1 MNTLEKK
8 RFLVLNGPNLNM
20 LGLREPGIYGALTL
34 ADIERACRG
43 KAASLGVEI
52 EFYQSNHEGELVTRI
67 QAALGGVDWII
78 INPAAYTHTS
88 VAIRDALLAVNV
100 PVIEVHLSNIHRRE
114 PFRHHSYV
122 SDIAEGV
129 IAGLGAD
136 GYLFALEAGA
146 GRLAAR
152 AAHGN
157 PS

>member
-1 MNTLEKK
+1 MNTLMKK

-20 LGLREPGIYGALTL
+20 LGSREPGIYGSLTL

-43 KAASLGVEI
+43 KAATLGVEI
-52 EFYQSNHEGELVTRI
+52 DFFQSNHEGELVERI
-67 QAALGGVDWII
+67 QAALNVVDWII

-88 VAIRDALLAVNV
+88 VAIRDALLAVNI

-146 GRLAAR
+146 GRLAAC
-152 AAHGN
+152 AAHEN
-157 PS
+157 P

>member
-67 QAALGGVDWII
+67 QAALGVVDWII

>member
-1 MNTLEKK
+1 MNTLMKQ

-20 LGLREPGIYGALTL
+20 LGLREPGIYGSLTL

-52 EFYQSNHEGELVTRI
+52 DFFQSNHEGELVERI
-67 QAALGGVDWII
+67 QAALNVVDWII

-88 VAIRDALLAVNV
+88 VAIRDALLAVNI

-157 PS
+157 P